1 MAMNTVNIWDGAL
14 KNIIDNGTTANV
26 TYIGEAVPGTAT
38 SDAGWRIQRVTV
50 SGTTT
55 TIEWGGG
62 GSKFDQI
69 WDNRATTVSYV

>member
-14 KNIIDNGTTANV
+14 KTIVDEAVAGT

-38 SDAGWRIQRVTV
+38 SAATWRIQRITV

-62 GSKFDQI
+62 GKFDQVF
-69 WDNRATTVSYV
+69 DNRATTVVYA

>member
-14 KNIIDNGTTANV
+14 KTIVDESTAGT

-38 SDAGWRIQRVTV
+38 STATWRIQKVVV

-55 TIEWGGG
+55 TIAWGGG
-62 GSKFDQI
+62 GKFDQV
-69 WDNRATTVSYV
+69 WDNRATTVVYA